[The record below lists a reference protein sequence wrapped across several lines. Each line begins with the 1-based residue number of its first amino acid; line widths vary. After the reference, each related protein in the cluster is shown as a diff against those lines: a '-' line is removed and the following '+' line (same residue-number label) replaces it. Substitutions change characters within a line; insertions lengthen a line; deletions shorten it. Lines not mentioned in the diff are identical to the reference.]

1 MSDERIVLNVG
12 GIKYETTL
20 STLLAY
26 PDTFLGRMF
35 QKRNDE
41 LAHPTNNNEYF
52 IDRDGHVFR
61 YVLQY
66 YRTGKIIY
74 PGGNQSSG
82 ISKEELLIEF
92 DFFQIPIPRL
102 ENDDEEE
109 ETQLLRPPNYADHQY
124 ATALDQFVLDVTN
137 FFRQRLSDGDV
148 VAEITVRRDKYF
160 PHDYLPRYGRL
171 PYLFCEEFGGEIC
184 NHLMNELT
192 GVKAS
197 LRQSPDKFLLKLWVT
212 GVNFTIVKRLS
223 CIKRAKKNE
232 EEVNAA

>member
-1 MSDERIVLNVG
+1 MSDKRIVLNVG

-35 QKRNDE
+35 QARNDE
-41 LAHPTNNNEYF
+41 LSHPTNNNEYF

-74 PGGNQSSG
+74 PDRYSSSG
-82 ISKEELLIEF
+82 ISKEELLIEL

-102 ENDDEEE
+102 EDDEDEDGAE
-109 ETQLLRPPNYADHQY
+109 SSREPNYADIQY
-124 ATALDQFVLDVTN
+124 ATALDQFVLDVQN
-137 FFRQRLSDGDV
+137 FFRQRLSDGDLI
-148 VAEITVRRDKYF
+148 AEITVRRDKYF
-160 PHDYLPRYGRL
+160 PHDHLPRYGRL
-171 PYLFCEEFGGEIC
+171 PYLFCEAFGDEIC
-184 NHLMNELT
+184 NYLTNELT

-197 LRQSPDKFLLKLWVT
+197 LRPSQDRFLLKLWVIDI
-212 GVNFTIVKRLS
+212 NFDVVKRLS
-223 CIKRAKKNE
+223 CIKKEKKIR
-232 EEVNAA
+232 EEV